1 MRNIREKIKP
11 TLNKILS
18 FFLFIAIAVSIITL
32 VNAAAPN
39 PGHTISE
46 IGNVVQGDILY
57 GSATDVISAL
67 AKSATVGSFLSNSG
81 ASNNPAWAIPLG
93 YTIHVQALTASPAD
107 SVSNYFGN
115 FPRTV
120 GTSANI
126 SRIYIRKAGTIKI
139 AELHNYSGTAG
150 TAENWSLYIR
160 LNNTTDTLVAT
171 VAAAASERIF
181 SNTGLSIAVVA
192 GDYIEMKTV
201 NPAWV
206 TNPLTSIW
214 GGYIYIE

>member
-1 MRNIREKIKP
+1 MKKITKPNQNI
-11 TLNKILS
+11 ILS
-18 FFLFIAIAVSIITL
+18 IILLAGITFSVITIL
-32 VNAAAPN
+32 NAAAPD
-39 PGHTISE
+39 PGHLWSE
-46 IGNVVQGDILY
+46 IGDNPSDLLPTARLGSGTANSTTFLRGDQ
-57 GSATDVISAL
+57 T
-67 AKSATVGSFLSNSG
+67 
-81 ASNNPAWAIPLG
+81 WAIPLG
-93 YTIHVQALTASPAD
+93 YTLHVQALTASPAD

-115 FPRTV
+115 LPRTV

-201 NPAWV
+201 NPAWA